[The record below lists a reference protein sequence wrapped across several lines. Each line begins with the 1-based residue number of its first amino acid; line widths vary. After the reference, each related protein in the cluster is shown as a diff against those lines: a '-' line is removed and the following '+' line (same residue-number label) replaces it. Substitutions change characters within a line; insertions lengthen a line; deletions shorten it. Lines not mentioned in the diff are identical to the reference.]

1 MFEDI
6 VNKTAE
12 EAGCLQRSEK
22 FLRDHLGVGEL
33 NPDCLRVLLN
43 FAYLHVKYL
52 NKKSTP
58 TGEKEEKI
66 SVSAK
71 KGPWLMTMQR
81 VQLDKN
87 SGRDHSVIKKR
98 FSDLLKTIDGFEPL

>member
-1 MFEDI
+1 M
-6 VNKTAE
+6 
-12 EAGCLQRSEK
+12 QRSEK

-52 NKKSTP
+52 NKKLTP

-71 KGPWLMTMQR
+71 KDPWLMTMQR

>member
-71 KGPWLMTMQR
+71 KDPWLMTMQR